1 MSLTS
6 TSASPSALHHSVN
19 MPQSVAAPP
28 GTHTT
33 PLQLQPA
40 APSLHP
46 HILQHHDL
54 SVYTR
59 LIDPVAFAS
68 AKKTS
73 PDSSRSDSQPL
84 RNFHPPAP
92 TACQPTPSNTPSHW
106 APSHLF
112 HLRRLP
118 HQNRLR
124 ISSPQPSHRVRHDR
138 TTPAPIQKHHE
149 RCGLL
154 RIILRPHIHSVVV
167 RRPRIKTLAAN
178 TCFVTV
184 RFGTP
189 SCVCESGPNE

>member
-124 ISSPQPSHRVRHDR
+124 ISSPQPSHRVRHNR
-138 TTPAPIQKHHE
+138 TTLLHIVGFGPHLKPRVLLRVLQRLKHHSV
-149 RCGLL
+149 
-154 RIILRPHIHSVVV
+154 IDRPTPGIQGFHAA
-167 RRPRIKTLAAN
+167 PREQYDRLSH
-178 TCFVTV
+178 
-184 RFGTP
+184 P
-189 SCVCESGPNE
+189 E